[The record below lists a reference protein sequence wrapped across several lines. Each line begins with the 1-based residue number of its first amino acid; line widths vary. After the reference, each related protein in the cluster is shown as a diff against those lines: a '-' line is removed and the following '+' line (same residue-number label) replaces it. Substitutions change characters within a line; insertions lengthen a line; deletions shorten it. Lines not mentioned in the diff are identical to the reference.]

1 MPWELNGKG
10 NMLAAS
16 IEGEKQGSS
25 NHENGGM
32 CFLPRLIGCCF
43 VLVFFF
49 SLFLLALLCVCVLFV
64 LLLRPNLDSCIKS
77 NACRSLSVRSPH
89 CSGE

>member
-49 SLFLLALLCVCVLFV
+49 PLPFSFVVCVCFICPPLET
-64 LLLRPNLDSCIKS
+64 KS
-77 NACRSLSVRSPH
+77 
-89 CSGE
+89 